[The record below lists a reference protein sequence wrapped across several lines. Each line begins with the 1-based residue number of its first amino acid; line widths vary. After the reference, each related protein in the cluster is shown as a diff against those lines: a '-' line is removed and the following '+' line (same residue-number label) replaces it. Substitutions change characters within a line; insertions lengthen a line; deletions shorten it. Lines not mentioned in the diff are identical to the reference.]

1 MEYVGEMSSPNPLG
15 TEPFKRTPG
24 FDEMKG
30 GSWMSASPI
39 AFKSNARIW
48 GLFFLESLFVVILVY
63 SAASISMAVSGF
75 DYVTVIL
82 SFLCLPLC
90 TTFVGIVLG
99 RRAKKSGVYYTR
111 PDWIFEPIQLK
122 TEEYGSL
129 VRDYAR
135 RYRRLVPV
143 STFWFFYVPVV
154 LIVFDLS
161 LPYYAFFSNPK
172 ITPMV
177 PIFSVFVV
185 LTIDIVSCYG
195 AFRASSNVAS
205 SDFTMP
211 QIREVLWLARIQSK
225 IANVSHVTIAMDK
238 AQNGDF
244 ASYRNPRVIARISGF
259 ANEAYIESWSEELRS
274 LSRLFCRLRGLEGTW
289 GPSWLWDSRDRNFL
303 KRTPEDKEGYYVRNP
318 VPSRIRELGVK
329 DVRLVTKNA
338 IALIL
343 IERLRMGVGDGSIK
357 DKLLALGVEY
367 RNA

>member
-1 MEYVGEMSSPNPLG
+1 MSSLNPLG
-15 TEPFKRTPG
+15 TEPFKRMPG

-30 GSWMSASPI
+30 GSWMSGSPI

-48 GLFFLESLFVVILVY
+48 GLFFLESLLVVILVY
-63 SAASISMAVSGF
+63 NAASISMALSGF
-75 DYVTVIL
+75 DYVAVVL

-90 TTFVGIVLG
+90 TTLVGSVLG
-99 RRAKKSGVYYTR
+99 RRAKKSGVCYTR
-111 PDWIFEPIQLK
+111 PDWNFQPIQLK
-122 TEEYGSL
+122 TEECGTL
-129 VRDYAR
+129 VRDYAK

-154 LIVFDLS
+154 LIVLDLS
-161 LPYYAFFSNPK
+161 LPYYSFFLNPT
-172 ITPMV
+172 ITPV
-177 PIFSVFVV
+177 IPLLSVFVV
-185 LTIDIVSCYG
+185 LTIDIVACYG

-211 QIREVLWLARIQSK
+211 QIREVLWLARNQSK

-238 AQNGDF
+238 AQSGDF
-244 ASYRNPRVIARISGF
+244 TIYRNPRVIVRLSGLE
-259 ANEAYIESWSEELRS
+259 NEAYIESWSEELRS
-274 LSRLFCRLRGLEGTW
+274 LSRLFCRLRGPEGSW
-289 GPSWLWDSRDRNFL
+289 DPSWLWDSRDRNFL

-338 IALIL
+338 VALIL
-343 IERLRMGVGDGSIK
+343 IERLRLGVSDDSTK